1 MRRKELLS
9 SLLGSLVLL
18 SLLISLFS
26 GGLVCY
32 ASTGEAEL
40 AGATRLTIIHTNDTH
55 ARVREGDGM
64 GFARISAIVR
74 EIKKENPNV
83 LLLDAGDT
91 FHGQAIASLN
101 KGESIVR
108 IMNEI
113 GYDAMAPGNHDFNYG
128 YDRLLELGGLTNFP
142 ILAANVEKEDGSL
155 LLDIYLIKEIA
166 GLRVG
171 IFGLA
176 TPDTT
181 YKTHPDNVKGL
192 VFTSPVEAARRT
204 VEILKDKTDL
214 IIAVSHLGIDPSS
227 TVTSIELA
235 ESVKGIDLI
244 IDGHSHTV
252 LEQGLTVSDTLIVS
266 TGEYGKNL
274 GVVDL
279 YLKNGKLAG
288 IEAGLITKELAAETA
303 EDEAVV
309 SVIESIETE
318 QTELLGQVIGET
330 AVALDGARK
339 NVRTGETNLGNLIAD
354 AMMYVTGADCAFV
367 NGGGI
372 RASIDAGDITKGDI
386 ISVLPFGNY
395 IVTKRMTGADIKA
408 ALEQGSRAYP
418 EPAGSFPHVSGL
430 KYVIDIGR
438 QAGDRIVNISLG
450 EEPLDLSRE
459 YVVATNDFM
468 AAGGDGYTV
477 FADNATVNE
486 YSSLDEAVIA
496 FVESKG
502 TVNPSVEGRI
512 AVQETKPEPMY
523 YIVSP
528 GDWLEKIAKMFNTTW
543 IKLQELNRLP
553 NPNLIFPGQ
562 KIILPN

>member
-1 MRRKELLS
+1 MKGLS
-9 SLLGSLVLL
+9 SQVGRGCKAD
-18 SLLISLFS
+18 S
-26 GGLVCY
+26 G
-32 ASTGEAEL
+32 
-40 AGATRLTIIHTNDTH
+40 D
-55 ARVREGDGM
+55 
-64 GFARISAIVR
+64 F
-74 EIKKENPNV
+74 K
-83 LLLDAGDT
+83 
-91 FHGQAIASLN
+91 GQ
-101 KGESIVR
+101 
-108 IMNEI
+108 
-113 GYDAMAPGNHDFNYG
+113 
-128 YDRLLELGGLTNFP
+128 
-142 ILAANVEKEDGSL
+142 DGSHNCCFT
-155 LLDIYLIKEIA
+155 
-166 GLRVG
+166 
-171 IFGLA
+171 FG
-176 TPDTT
+176 D
-181 YKTHPDNVKGL
+181 
-192 VFTSPVEAARRT
+192 R
-204 VEILKDKTDL
+204 
-214 IIAVSHLGIDPSS
+214 PSS

-330 AVALDGARK
+330 AVALDGARE

-418 EPAGSFPHVSGL
+418 EPAGSFPHVS
-430 KYVIDIGR
+430 V
-438 QAGDRIVNISLG
+438 
-450 EEPLDLSRE
+450 
-459 YVVATNDFM
+459 
-468 AAGGDGYTV
+468 
-477 FADNATVNE
+477 
-486 YSSLDEAVIA
+486 
-496 FVESKG
+496 
-502 TVNPSVEGRI
+502 
-512 AVQETKPEPMY
+512 
-523 YIVSP
+523 
-528 GDWLEKIAKMFNTTW
+528 
-543 IKLQELNRLP
+543 LNMS
-553 NPNLIFPGQ
+553 
-562 KIILPN
+562 